1 MNNKILTYTWQG
13 LLFIFLSLVIIGAY
27 LYAPL
32 AKGLGEFTRVMYFHV
47 PVAWVTVVAFFLGAF
62 YSVLY
67 LRKRN
72 ILFDYYAEAASQL
85 GIIFCLLATVTG
97 ALWAKESW
105 GAYWNWDPRQ
115 TSIFILLLIY
125 GAYFSLRSAVEVE
138 ETKARLSAVYSILAF
153 VTVPFFIFIIPRVYE
168 SLHPD
173 PLINQEAKMK
183 MDVKM
188 LTVFLSSLGGF
199 TIVFFWMMHLKKS
212 LIRIKMNFQKLVN
225 QEN

>member
-1 MNNKILTYTWQG
+1 MNKKYLDYIWQGGLFIILT
-13 LLFIFLSLVIIGAY
+13 LVILGTY

-32 AKGLGEFTRVMYFHV
+32 AKGLGEYTRVMYFHV
-47 PVAWVTVVAFFLGAF
+47 PAAWVTVVAFFMGAL
-62 YSVLY
+62 YSFMY

-72 ILFDYYAEAASQL
+72 LLFDYYAEAASQL
-85 GIIFCLLATVTG
+85 GIIFCILATVTG

-125 GAYFSLRSAVEVE
+125 GAYFSLRSAVEQH
-138 ETKARLSAVYSILAF
+138 ETRARLSAVYSLLAF
-153 VTVPFFIFIIPRVYE
+153 ITVPFFIFIIPRIYE

-173 PLINQEAKMK
+173 PLVNTEGKLKMNA
-183 MDVKM
+183 KM
-188 LTVFLSSLGGF
+188 LTVFLTSLGGF

-212 LIRIKMNFQKLVN
+212 FIRLSLKLQKITDR
-225 QEN
+225 EN